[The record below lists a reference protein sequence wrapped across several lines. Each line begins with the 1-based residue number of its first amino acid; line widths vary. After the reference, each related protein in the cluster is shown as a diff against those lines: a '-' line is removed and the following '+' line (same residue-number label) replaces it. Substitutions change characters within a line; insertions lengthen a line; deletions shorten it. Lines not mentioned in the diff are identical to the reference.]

1 MNDLNGKRVFVAGGT
16 GDVGEGIVVALLERG
31 ATVVVPTRTRE
42 KGERLRIAAGQNE
55 HLILVD
61 GSVGHF
67 EGADAVAIVVKAQ
80 GLLDGVVA
88 SLGGWWQGLGL
99 AEVGPDDWHR
109 VIADNL
115 TSHHAVARAFMP
127 LLRSPSGAYVQVL
140 GAAAEFPVPNSSLV
154 SITAAAVTMHGRA
167 LAAETGDSGV
177 RVRQIMIDALVATRS
192 RAPGVETGV
201 TAREI
206 GELAADLIVDVEGAT
221 PLMTRVPRG

>member
-1 MNDLNGKRVFVAGGT
+1 MSDLEGKRVLVAGGT
-16 GDVGEGIVVALLERG
+16 GDVGEGIVLSLLERG
-31 ATVVVPTRTRE
+31 ATVVVPARTSE
-42 KGERLRIAAGQNE
+42 KGERLRIATGCDQ
-55 HLILVD
+55 HLVLVE

-67 EGADAVAIVVKAQ
+67 EGADAVAATVAEQ
-80 GLLDGVVA
+80 GPLNGVVA

-99 AEVGPDDWHR
+99 ADVGPDDWHR

-115 TSHHAVARAFMP
+115 TSHHAVARAFVP
-127 LLRSPSGAYVQVL
+127 LLRATRGAYIQIL

-167 LAAETGDSGV
+167 LASEAGDGGV
-177 RVRQIMIDALVATRS
+177 RIRQIMIAALVATRS

-206 GELAADLIVDVEGAT
+206 GDLAADLIVDVEEAT